1 MKSTCSM
8 VPYFFHGQNARF
20 SSVRSQ
26 VICFMAKDTQD
37 NAKKSINNPLLSWL
51 QSQFVDPHCSMAGS
65 HNAIKNHIKSIGPI
79 YVPHFEKPTQ
89 SMAKNS
95 SAAAVELAS
104 PGGLH
109 HVPTLHE
116 RRLGGLSGASHPG
129 SGRLRGS
136 AAAPVH
142 LGALE
147 GKKRGMEWH
156 RIAIL

>member
-1 MKSTCSM
+1 
-8 VPYFFHGQNARF
+8 
-20 SSVRSQ
+20 
-26 VICFMAKDTQD
+26 
-37 NAKKSINNPLLSWL
+37 
-51 QSQFVDPHCSMAGS
+51 
-65 HNAIKNHIKSIGPI
+65 
-79 YVPHFEKPTQ
+79 
-89 SMAKNS
+89 MAKNS

-156 RIAIL
+156 RIAILYIVAPSYLGKIMATHEGF